1 MSTKVIKP
9 LKDQVLVKLLKKDKT
24 ESGIVIPETVQN
36 ASEEGFIV
44 MDKGVDVSQDINIG
58 DSLLFMHD
66 KSICIK
72 AYGVEEGFFLV
83 AEKDIIAIL
92 ANAVEEILDSV

>member
-66 KSICIK
+66 KSIRIK